1 MEEAENIII
10 YLPNGEEGTLS
21 DFFNAVSNGEID
33 FNDAGFIWYDG
44 TLIETNGEPY
54 LGMTIDDVYVLL
66 DEYLED
72 EEYIE
77 DDIQNIDSPVMSDSD
92 DDGDLDIQINVSRD
106 KVNFL
111 WKLSAIGLLLYIAYK
126 KE

>member
-1 MEEAENIII
+1 MEEAANIII
-10 YLPNGEEGTLS
+10 YLPNGEEGTLL
-21 DFFNAVSNGEID
+21 DFFTAVNNGEID

-44 TLIETNGEPY
+44 TIIETNGEPY

-72 EEYIE
+72 EYIE
-77 DDIQNIDSPVMSDSD
+77 DDVDNGETTIMNESD
-92 DDGDLDIQINVSRD
+92 DDGDLDIEINVSKD

-126 KE
+126 QD

>member
-10 YLPNGEEGTLS
+10 YLPNGEEGTLL
-21 DFFNAVSNGEID
+21 DFFTAVNNGEID

-44 TLIETNGEPY
+44 TIIETNGEPY

-72 EEYIE
+72 EYIE
-77 DDIQNIDSPVMSDSD
+77 DDVDNGETTIMNESD
-92 DDGDLDIQINVSRD
+92 DDGDLDIEINVSKD

-126 KE
+126 QD

>member
-10 YLPNGEEGTLS
+10 YLPNGEEGTLL
-21 DFFNAVSNGEID
+21 DFFTAVNNGDID

-44 TLIETNGEPY
+44 TIIETNGEPY

-72 EEYIE
+72 EYIE
-77 DDIQNIDSPVMSDSD
+77 DDVDNGETTIMNESD
-92 DDGDLDIQINVSRD
+92 DDGDLDIEINVSKD

-126 KE
+126 QD